1 MGKTLLEL
9 LDTFAFEP
17 TLNPNK
23 QKNDMLTP
31 DPSNKFTNDNKQAL
45 DFVKATPRIYGTDI
59 VRITTRTDP
68 HETKKAIKKGADKV
82 GGALAGL
89 GGVGLLVGGAI
100 SAVAAFHPKFPD
112 DWTVGEDG
120 SPTGMEKNFY
130 KGLINGDY
138 AFGKRYNPYHNNN
151 KTKLGNFLT
160 GNKTPDQAAN
170 AIVPSL
176 KSAAVGLAVVGI
188 GLGLSKLFS
197 KGKKKGKSGPAP
209 VKPKAKPAT
218 GFATI
223 DKNKIPFFP
232 SSLVI
237 NSGFKDGVSYR
248 NYSRLRAH
256 KMKIKGMDYLKSSS
270 DEIIQ
275 YLSPTIDSSKIPS
288 IGKDS
293 EHTLSDYYS
302 SVFQNNTPQTTN
314 LGNVIVSANI
324 QKNSFPIFA
333 RLETID
339 INNNTGKYQQ
349 IKKADASGRALD
361 DKVQNYSKLVDKD
374 GNAYTYPGPKD
385 ENGFQQDNLIDK
397 GASLSQIYGAPDT
410 PINLIKIV
418 KGGNDYTVD
427 IKTDDG
433 SDTLITSMHVGEDY
447 SYTNSEVKINTLT
460 TDEQSRF
467 IDGGI
472 ADLGE
477 SKLIKGKGDKD
488 VETQVGQQFGDAF
501 IAVDIDTKKPEE
513 FTYPFRT
520 IGQMDT
526 VARWNTKDAK
536 FSDNVKK
543 ITDNDSKFLNAALQT
558 QTTTSINTNPYLH
571 KKRDVLKNNA
581 EDGIV
586 KVNIGGI
593 NFLSTI
599 TNLSDKSAASW
610 DSVKPIGAGINFYL
624 FNVWERDIT
633 FDLKLYAENST
644 QLDQIWKK
652 VNSVS
657 LFTKGRTTNSAKGVF
672 GQIISLQLGD
682 LISVQGF
689 VSDITMTVDD
699 ATPWEITKKTQAPM
713 ICSISVSFKVV
724 TNGAS
729 VDANGNKIDYS
740 FYKTLKA

>member
-1 MGKTLLEL
+1 MGKTLLQL
-9 LDTFAFEP
+9 LEAWP
-17 TLNPNK
+17 TPDKLNPNS
-23 QKNDMLTP
+23 QKAGMLKPEP
-31 DPSNKFTNDNKQAL
+31 DNKFTNDNKQAL

-209 VKPKAKPAT
+209 VKPKVKPAT

-256 KMKIKGMDYLKSSS
+256 KMKITGMDYLKSSS

-288 IGKDS
+288 VGKDS

-302 SVFQNNTPQTTN
+302 SVYANNTPQTTN
-314 LGNVIVSANI
+314 LGNVIVSANMV
-324 QKNSFPIFA
+324 KNSFPIFA
-333 RLETID
+333 RLENID
-339 INNNTGKYQQ
+339 TKNNTGKYQQ
-349 IKKADASGRALD
+349 IKKKDASGRALD
-361 DKVQNYSKLVDKD
+361 DRVQNYSKLVDKD

-385 ENGFQQDNLIDK
+385 ADGFQQDNLIDK
-397 GASLSQIYGAPDT
+397 GASLSQIYGAPDS

-418 KGGNDYTVD
+418 KGDNDYTFD
-427 IKTDDG
+427 ISTDDG
-433 SDTLITSMHVGEDY
+433 SSNFIGNMKGGEEY
-447 SYTNSEVKINTLT
+447 EYTKSELKINTLT

-477 SKLIKGKGDKD
+477 SKLIKGMGAQN
-488 VETQVGQQFGDAF
+488 VETQVGQLFGNAF

-513 FTYPFRT
+513 YKYPFRT

-536 FSDNVKK
+536 FSDNVKT
-543 ITDNDSKFLNAALQT
+543 ITDNDTNFLNTALQT
-558 QTTTSINTNPYLH
+558 QNNTSLNINPYLH
-571 KKRDVLKNNA
+571 KKRDVLKDNA
-581 EDGIV
+581 EDGVI
-586 KVNIGGI
+586 KVSIYGI
-593 NFLSTI
+593 NFISTI
-599 TNLSDKSAASW
+599 SNLSDKSAASW
-610 DSVKPIGAGINFYL
+610 DSVKPIGSGVNFYL
-624 FNVWERDIT
+624 YNSWERDIS
-633 FDLKLYAENST
+633 FDLKLYADNKS

-652 VNSVS
+652 VNAVTALTRGKPTDS
-657 LFTKGRTTNSAKGVF
+657 KKGVF
-672 GQIISLQLGD
+672 GRIVGLEIGD
-682 LISVQGF
+682 LISVEGF
-689 VSDITMTVDD
+689 VSDISMNVDD
-699 ATPWEITKKTQAPM
+699 ATPWEITKGSQAPM

-724 TNGAS
+724 TNG
-729 VDANGNKIDYS
+729 DAGGYT
-740 FYKTLKA
+740 FYNTLKA